1 MPPSFHPTSSSGEEQ
16 LLSYFR
22 KRLSRSELIADK
34 ISSDWWKETC
44 LGFVLPAASHRWVC
58 RYGGC
63 TVSYPSL
70 EEAVSLG
77 LEMEMEV
84 AMDMGIEASQ
94 ELDLQWQLVLLSEG
108 ALLTAYPRIEWERNL
123 EMLEERAVDR
133 RRVPIALQAIQEGGK
148 LAPIGAMS
156 SEEVDRSLYQRR
168 KRLLL
173 EEEDC
178 HHHSFEE
185 HDDLDSF
192 VLH

>member
-1 MPPSFHPTSSSGEEQ
+1 
-16 LLSYFR
+16 
-22 KRLSRSELIADK
+22 
-34 ISSDWWKETC
+34 
-44 LGFVLPAASHRWVC
+44 
-58 RYGGC
+58 
-63 TVSYPSL
+63 
-70 EEAVSLG
+70 
-77 LEMEMEV
+77 MEMEV
-84 AMDMGIEASQ
+84 AMEVGIEASQ

-108 ALLTAYPRIEWERNL
+108 ALLTAYPQIEWERNL

-178 HHHSFEE
+178 RHHSFEE

-192 VLH
+192 VLR

>member
-1 MPPSFHPTSSSGEEQ
+1 
-16 LLSYFR
+16 
-22 KRLSRSELIADK
+22 
-34 ISSDWWKETC
+34 
-44 LGFVLPAASHRWVC
+44 
-58 RYGGC
+58 
-63 TVSYPSL
+63 
-70 EEAVSLG
+70 
-77 LEMEMEV
+77 MEMEV
-84 AMDMGIEASQ
+84 AMEVGIEASQ

-178 HHHSFEE
+178 RHHSFEE